1 MINVKQRLRSLAEQ
15 KYQHFSNTLTPGA
28 VEMMGVRIPEL
39 RKLAKEICR
48 DDFES
53 FLEESDTVQ
62 FEELTLRGLVIAQA
76 KMPLSDRWTYL
87 DKYVPQINNWATC
100 DVVCS
105 TFKPKPRELADYW
118 QYIFKYQSSIAEY
131 EIRFL
136 VVMMMDYFLVDEYID
151 QVLAIIN
158 NIKTNKYYAEMAIA
172 WLIATAF
179 VKQRDKTLA
188 FLKANQLS
196 DFTQNKAIQKI
207 RESYRVQPEDKAKLL
222 QLKR

>member
-1 MINVKQRLRSLAEQ
+1 
-15 KYQHFSNTLTPGA
+15 
-28 VEMMGVRIPEL
+28 MMGVRIPEL
-39 RKLAKEICR
+39 RKLAKEICK

-53 FLEESDTVQ
+53 FLEKSNTVQ

-76 KMPLSDRWTYL
+76 KMPLNDRWIYL

-118 QYIFKYQSSIAEY
+118 QYISKYQSSIAEY

-136 VVMMMDYFLVDEYID
+136 VVMLMDYFLVDEYID
-151 QVLAIIN
+151 QVLAIVN
-158 NIKTNKYYAEMAIA
+158 NIKTDKYYAEMAIA

-179 VKQRDKTLA
+179 VKQRDKTLT